1 MYLIPTLYY
10 FSSLCMYGKSWQVMI
25 PHDVKMFQFQLSKSD
40 LICVLV
46 DQSSSRI
53 RPKRKL
59 ESCDLSN
66 PRKPKE
72 PGFGGSEWSEIRNT
86 RKYKIRGNSRNEAM
100 VAAEW
105 NCNPGLWS
113 VGELGMQEEGGKL
126 PVTKWTI
133 GRRNGW
139 WSANGQNHRL
149 SEGES
154 WIEKLHIAGM
164 ERWHF
169 FLS

>member
-10 FSSLCMYGKSWQVMI
+10 FSSLCMSCKRWQVMI
-25 PHDVKMFQFQLSKSD
+25 PYNVKMFQFQLIKSD

-46 DQSSSRI
+46 DQWSSRI

-59 ESCDLSN
+59 ESCDSSN

-100 VAAEW
+100 VAVEW

-113 VGELGMQEEGGKL
+113 VGELGMQEEGGSFQ
-126 PVTKWTI
+126 W
-133 GRRNGW
+133 
-139 WSANGQNHRL
+139 Q
-149 SEGES
+149 SEQ
-154 WIEKLHIAGM
+154 LAAGM
-164 ERWHF
+164 DGGRQMGKTIAWVRES
-169 FLS
+169 LG